1 MLKYFLKLTVLLT
14 LLGWLFRSF
23 YIFQFQGDLLP
34 LLQAWVWGLQ
44 FDVAIGSAIALLGTL
59 ISGIALA
66 FKKQKWPFFIG
77 FFLFTLTLLVLI
89 GDALFFLESGRHVTY
104 EAKSFFISFF
114 EITSTG
120 FKSLSLLFVFAP
132 IFLPL
137 SAWRFLPRWNSP
149 IFFSKRTLLEIL
161 CMLLVTVA
169 SMRGFYRVP
178 QNPSFAYKLG
188 DARGA
193 VIAMN
198 GAYGFFYGLLNSSKI
213 RRTPVALPEGIS
225 VQNIVDNYVQKTQ
238 RSERPLVKANVIYI
252 LLEGWPAR
260 ILQSYGGE
268 KNVTPFFESL
278 RKKSITTDLTFAGGL
293 RTTESIFANFCSWMN
308 PLGQSIAKSS
318 LESQNYICLPH
329 LLRENGWSSSFFQ
342 GTTKETSGTGELAQ
356 KVGFMRSYGKYDV
369 PNFAQLPKNAWG
381 LFDRDIYGFALD
393 KSKELS
399 EPFILGINSNS
410 THSLELPPGD
420 PATFGCDNPDSCFY
434 SLFAS
439 ADRDLEQF
447 FNEYQKLPHKLP
459 TIWVM
464 VADHTT
470 KQKSRIDLFRVPML
484 IYAPDFVNLSE
495 LPKVSVSTQ
504 RDVGITLA
512 HILGL
517 NTKNMLGRSLL
528 DAQAPARADYFH
540 QGVLGWVMED
550 RLYELSVESAEV
562 VGCYNWRTDTAQ
574 MDNLLNKDE
583 QCSQQLKEAQA
594 EALAIVSW
602 CQEKLFSGAIGK

>member
-1 MLKYFLKLTVLLT
+1 
-14 LLGWLFRSF
+14 
-23 YIFQFQGDLLP
+23 
-34 LLQAWVWGLQ
+34 
-44 FDVAIGSAIALLGTL
+44 
-59 ISGIALA
+59 
-66 FKKQKWPFFIG
+66 
-77 FFLFTLTLLVLI
+77 
-89 GDALFFLESGRHVTY
+89 
-104 EAKSFFISFF
+104 
-114 EITSTG
+114 
-120 FKSLSLLFVFAP
+120 
-132 IFLPL
+132 
-137 SAWRFLPRWNSP
+137 
-149 IFFSKRTLLEIL
+149 
-161 CMLLVTVA
+161 MLLVAVA
-169 SMRGFYRVP
+169 SMRGFHHVP

-188 DARGA
+188 DPRGA

-198 GAYGFFYGLLNSSKI
+198 GAYGFFYGLLRSSTI
-213 RRTPVALPEGIS
+213 RQTPVALPEGIS
-225 VQNIVDNYVQKTQ
+225 VQDIVDNYVQRTQ

-268 KNVTPFFESL
+268 KNVAPFFESL

-293 RTTESIFANFCSWMN
+293 RTTEGIFATFCAWMN

-356 KVGFMRSYGKYDV
+356 KVGFMQSYGKHDV
-369 PNFAQLPKNAWG
+369 PNFAQLPKHAWG
-381 LFDRDIYGFALD
+381 LFDRDVYGFAMD

-410 THSLELPPGD
+410 THSSELPPGD

-434 SLFAS
+434 SSFAS

-470 KQKSRIDLFRVPML
+470 KQKSRIDGFRVPML

-495 LPKVSVSTQ
+495 LPKVSVSTH

-517 NTKNMLGRSLL
+517 NTRSMLGRSLL

-540 QGVLGWVMED
+540 QGVLGWVMKD
-550 RLYELSVESAEV
+550 RLYELSVESGEV

-574 MDNLLNKDE
+574 MDNLLNKDGP
-583 QCSQQLKEAQA
+583 CSRQLKEAQA

-602 CQEKLFSGAIGK
+602 SQEKLFSGTIGK